1 MGFALQMDKPIVGG
15 VLFTGRHG
23 EKVRTPIQPVM

>member
-1 MGFALQMDKPIVGG
+1 MDMPIVGG

-23 EKVRTPIQPVM
+23 EKVGTPVQPVV